1 MPLQVAAPI
10 ISSHPWVVL
19 SENSQTGRVKDA
31 FWGGAWTGLQM
42 GGI

>member
-1 MPLQVAAPI
+1 MTRQVAVPTT
-10 ISSHPWVVL
+10 SSHPWVVL
-19 SENSQTGRVKDA
+19 SENSPNGRVKDA